1 MASTF
6 ERHGEAPSREDWVN
20 AFFETA
26 DKCDADLTAEWFA
39 DDIDLRFANNPA
51 ASTKAD
57 AREGLRHFLS
67 TMSSMVHRREARV
80 TEGDDVVQMATVIYG
95 MADGRTVP
103 LPVSSYLRR
112 NDAGKI
118 DRLWIYIDLA
128 PLLAAPAA

>member
-6 ERHGEAPSREDWVN
+6 ERHEEAASREDWVS
-20 AFFETA
+20 AFFKTA

-39 DDIDLRFANNPA
+39 DDIDMRFANHPPA
-51 ASTKAD
+51 SSKAE

-67 TMSSMVHRREARV
+67 NVTTMVHQREARV
-80 TEGDDVVQMATVIYG
+80 TEGDNVVQMATVVYG
-95 MADGRTVP
+95 VPDGRSVP

-128 PLLAAPAA
+128 PLFSAPAA